1 MLYEQ
6 YIKLGF
12 ERTDMQDVVEYNR
25 SGYYGFALKKD
36 VCDKMFIEVSGD
48 DLTKPRLYI
57 RKRNQET
64 YHILH
69 ISTEVVLDL
78 LHKKAEYPMDA
89 FTNAC

>member
-1 MLYEQ
+1 MIYEQ

-57 RKRNQET
+57 RKRGKDT

-78 LHKKAEYPMDA
+78 LHKEIAMESPVIL
-89 FTNAC
+89 AC

>member
-1 MLYEQ
+1 MLYEK

-36 VCDKMFIEVSGD
+36 VCKKMFIEVSGD

-57 RKRNQET
+57 RKRGKDT

-78 LHKKAEYPMDA
+78 LHKEIAMESPVIL
-89 FTNAC
+89 AC